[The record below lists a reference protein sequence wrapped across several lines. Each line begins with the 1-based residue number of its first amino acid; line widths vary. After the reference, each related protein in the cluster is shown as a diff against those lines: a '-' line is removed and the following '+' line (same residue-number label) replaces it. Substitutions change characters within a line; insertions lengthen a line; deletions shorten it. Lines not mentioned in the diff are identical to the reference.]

1 LHTSKKRRNVYRSLL
16 HIVQHYKPFG
26 EEPQTEN
33 LRGYVSKCR
42 TSTLLAFSKPKSSI
56 LACVL
61 EQYENPSFLLCLRRD
76 RLLGGAQCVK
86 STFELC
92 FKQHNRCNDMT
103 VGDKDTRSDICM
115 SSSNSE
121 SDKILELF
129 GRNPHRATHVR
140 INVAL

>member
-1 LHTSKKRRNVYRSLL
+1 
-16 HIVQHYKPFG
+16 
-26 EEPQTEN
+26 
-33 LRGYVSKCR
+33 
-42 TSTLLAFSKPKSSI
+42 
-56 LACVL
+56 
-61 EQYENPSFLLCLRRD
+61 
-76 RLLGGAQCVK
+76 
-86 STFELC
+86 
-92 FKQHNRCNDMT
+92 MT